1 MQAVRLR
8 VVAAFAVLI
17 ATLTITV
24 GSVALEPAH
33 ADHAGIR
40 RGPVPSDVRTHL
52 GADYGIT
59 VGTATGHTPMITA
72 AQALRKADNE
82 YSSGGTTASAHLV
95 LYSDPESGE
104 AANEIVAAED
114 DAVFTP
120 LYMDH
125 LTWLVV
131 VRGASMPVFGPP
143 GRSGPGTYEAT
154 VAVFIDAKTGADLGA
169 VTLPPG

>member
-1 MQAVRLR
+1 VTLR
-8 VVAAFAVLI
+8 VLVSFALLVT
-17 ATLTITV
+17 ASAITV
-24 GSVALEPAH
+24 GSPALEPAR
-33 ADHAGIR
+33 ADEEGSR

-52 GADYGIT
+52 RGDYGIT
-59 VGTATGHTPMITA
+59 VPEATRGSPLITA
-72 AQALRKADNE
+72 EQALRTADEENA
-82 YSSGGTTASAHLV
+82 SGGTAVSAHLV
-95 LYSDPESGE
+95 LYSDPDFGE

-120 LYMDH
+120 LYVDH

-131 VRGASMPVFGPP
+131 IRDASPPVFGPP

-154 VAVFIDAKTGADLGA
+154 VAVFVDAETGADLGE